1 MVFVERLGG
10 IGVGSHL
17 VYLNV
22 WDSQA
27 GEDGPRVWQI
37 DVYLNPHLPNQTPDM
52 IIYLSQTQVEMLK
65 LDEGDDDWWT
75 NPESFLFMYGNNMP
89 RKVRRILENLEV

>member
-1 MVFVERLGG
+1 MDLQLIDLNIWDRLSYETDGAYTG
-10 IGVGSHL
+10 I
-17 VYLNV
+17 
-22 WDSQA
+22 WT
-27 GEDGPRVWQI
+27 I
-37 DVYLNPHLPNQTPDM
+37 DVYPDMHNHQQPDM

-89 RKVRRILENLEV
+89 RKVRRILQGLEATI